1 MAMWRSGAGQNMSN
15 RRPMTS
21 APMNNNPMGV
31 QQSMQPTMPDGPTT
45 PSRASLPT
53 NSYMRQPISSPSRAM
68 LPQGNPFMKRPVGQ
82 LNPAEAMQAPS
93 MKTALAQNSTW
104 VNPAAHKSYDG
115 PRINPFF
122 KPQGRDPN
130 NPSQFAIRNIQPG
143 GGNFVDRGGQ
153 TQPRLDTSM
162 ARNVMAGQPESGSAN
177 FGQPMNV
184 PGATQTFNGQ
194 VVSPP
199 QRYGQEGVIPGAFRG
214 MTPAEGDMHGM
225 SPDAFRVVT
234 GGQPM
239 IPYVPSGVQPT
250 EQPDDSIRIE
260 KEIHPWIK
268 EYNEVKEQDEGN
280 SGFGKYGQASRQA
293 TIANRNAR
301 ARGVRGSDVAQWR
314 ATNPMALM
322 QKEAVANEAIINNS
336 KTSGNPFNQTPQET
350 PTSGNPFNQTPQ
362 VRFDGLQEK
371 DAALG
376 AARRAQFWR
385 WIVRNASFPHYDS
398 KPSY

>member
-1 MAMWRSGAGQNMSN
+1 MAMWRSGAGRNLSN

-31 QQSMQPTMPDGPTT
+31 QQSMQPVAAPVMPNGPSAFQPMAAPPSGISGDPYAYSNPKGPQFTQPTM
-45 PSRASLPT
+45 L
-53 NSYMRQPISSPSRAM
+53 
-68 LPQGNPFMKRPVGQ
+68 LQGNPFMKRPVGQ

-93 MKTALAQNSTW
+93 METALAQNSTY
-104 VNPAAHKSYDG
+104 VNPAADKSYDG

-122 KPQGRDPN
+122 KPQGRDPQ
-130 NPSQFAIRNIQPG
+130 NPSQFAVRNVGPG
-143 GGNFVDRGGQ
+143 GGYFVDRGGQ

-162 ARNVMAGQPESGSAN
+162 ARNFMAGQPEGGSAN

-225 SPDAFRVVT
+225 SPDAFRVAT

-250 EQPDDSIRIE
+250 D
-260 KEIHPWIK
+260 
-268 EYNEVKEQDEGN
+268 
-280 SGFGKYGQASRQA
+280 GKASRQR

-336 KTSGNPFNQTPQET
+336 NVAANNWANQGNMVSQPEGQQFNQTPQET
-350 PTSGNPFNQTPQ
+350 PTSVNPFNQVPQ

-371 DAALG
+371 DPAEG
-376 AARRAQFWR
+376 AARRKQFWR
-385 WIVRNASFPHYDS
+385 DSANAGRWIGRNTMMLAAPPF
-398 KPSY
+398 